1 MLKYWN
7 QKYGYAQLSGD
18 KMNEPIC
25 KHCNTPMQ
33 NDGIALI
40 PNFSGIPDF
49 ADGCVV
55 TVSPDGTARQIEC
68 FKCHKCGYSISKGKN
83 NE

>member
-1 MLKYWN
+1 
-7 QKYGYAQLSGD
+7 
-18 KMNEPIC
+18 
-25 KHCNTPMQ
+25 MQ
-33 NDGIALI
+33 PDGIALI

-49 ADGCVV
+49 EGGCVV

-68 FKCHKCGYSISKGKN
+68 FKCHQCGYSVTIGKN

>member
-1 MLKYWN
+1 
-7 QKYGYAQLSGD
+7 
-18 KMNEPIC
+18 
-25 KHCNTPMQ
+25 MQ
-33 NDGIALI
+33 PDGIALI

-49 ADGCVV
+49 EDGCVV

-68 FKCHKCGYSISKGKN
+68 YKCHQCGYSISKGKN